1 MSDNTSTIVFH
12 VDNETGQVVKAEL
25 EDAETG
31 ERTAITGNF
40 EDITLSQSS
49 AKSQMD
55 WRVGEP
61 APNV

>member
-1 MSDNTSTIVFH
+1 MSDNTSTIVLH

-25 EDAETG
+25 EDASTG
-31 ERTAITGNF
+31 ERTEISGNF
-40 EDITLSQSS
+40 DDITLSQAD

-55 WRVGEP
+55 WRVGES